1 MEKKSKGVLYIEA
14 SNVVEDSHDG
24 VRNLSVGLV
33 DEINLWVGVVSLY
46 GSRVPLDVSRVLVQL
61 VSPQFITVQ
70 LQPL

>member
-1 MEKKSKGVLYIEA
+1 MEKKSKGVLDIEA
-14 SNVVEDSHDG
+14 YNVVEDSHNG

>member
-1 MEKKSKGVLYIEA
+1 M
-14 SNVVEDSHDG
+14 VEDSHDG

-33 DEINLWVGVVSLY
+33 DEINLWVGVASLY